1 MDYIVIV
8 KDLNF
13 IKQLHIPNNTEN
25 IREYVEEWLFAEYGI
40 KDKDYTIRREETNLW
55 KIEN

>member
-1 MDYIVIV
+1 MNYIITV

-13 IKQLHIPNNTEN
+13 IKQLHVPDSVEN

-40 KDKDYTIRREETNLW
+40 KDKDYNVKEEINL
-55 KIEN
+55 

>member
-1 MDYIVIV
+1 MNYIITV

-25 IREYVEEWLFAEYGI
+25 IREYIEEWLFAEYGI
-40 KDKDYTIRREETNLW
+40 RNKDYTIREETNLW
-55 KIEN
+55 EIEK

>member
-1 MDYIVIV
+1 MNYIITV

-25 IREYVEEWLFAEYGI
+25 IREYIEEWLFAEYGI
-40 KDKDYTIRREETNLW
+40 KNKDYTIREESNLW
-55 KIEN
+55 EIEK